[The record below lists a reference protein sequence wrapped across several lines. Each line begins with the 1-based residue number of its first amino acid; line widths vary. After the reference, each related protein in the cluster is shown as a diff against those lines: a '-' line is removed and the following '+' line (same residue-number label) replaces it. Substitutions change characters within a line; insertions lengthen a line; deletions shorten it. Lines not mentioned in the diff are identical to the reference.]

1 MNLFCTTISIGS
13 YLIYAIQSLT
23 SILSG
28 LQTLTV
34 RQIEN
39 STVPPPPQPDI
50 APLLYYI
57 HDEMIQINTMIT
69 SLSTMYIYNIEIYS
83 VLIQLLKIYI
93 QIMNKDMYRN
103 AHLFDHPLVS
113 LYFLLSVPIC
123 SLFLPIPTV
132 LCICLTL
139 LLFQSP
145 PQTQSVV

>member
-28 LQTLTV
+28 LQTLPV

-39 STVPPPPQPDI
+39 STVPPPLQPDI

-57 HDEMIQINTMIT
+57 HDEMIQVNTMIT

-103 AHLFDHPLVS
+103 AH
-113 LYFLLSVPIC
+113 
-123 SLFLPIPTV
+123 
-132 LCICLTL
+132 CLIIH
-139 LLFQSP
+139 
-145 PQTQSVV
+145 

>member
-57 HDEMIQINTMIT
+57 HDEMIQVNTMIT

-103 AHLFDHPLVS
+103 AHCVIIH
-113 LYFLLSVPIC
+113 
-123 SLFLPIPTV
+123 
-132 LCICLTL
+132 
-139 LLFQSP
+139 
-145 PQTQSVV
+145 